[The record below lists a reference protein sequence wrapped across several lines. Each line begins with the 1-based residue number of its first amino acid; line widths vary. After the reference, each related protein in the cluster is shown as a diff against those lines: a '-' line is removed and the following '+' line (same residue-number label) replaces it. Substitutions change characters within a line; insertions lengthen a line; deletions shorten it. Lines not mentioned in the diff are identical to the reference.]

1 MSKHSRWY
9 IVLAAVMV
17 LSFALSGC
25 APKAAAPA
33 PASTQAPAAEPTAA
47 PAAEPTAAPAVEPT
61 AAPAAGA
68 AKPAVVSPEEG
79 EKLVRTLDPKAL
91 PAGWKIPATIAH
103 VTNYLVHEWYQNETK
118 GEAAPP
124 AIMVSS
130 SRSTTPIWICR
141 SRWLRSTTT

>member
-9 IVLAAVMV
+9 IVLAAVLV

-33 PASTQAPAAEPTAA
+33 PAPAPTQAPAAEPTAA
-47 PAAEPTAAPAVEPT
+47 PAAEPTAAPAAEPT
-61 AAPAAGA
+61 AAPAADA

-91 PAGWKIPATIAH
+91 PAGWKIPATIGH
-103 VTNYLVHEWYQNETK
+103 VTKRK
-118 GEAAPP
+118 GA
-124 AIMVSS
+124 
-130 SRSTTPIWICR
+130 
-141 SRWLRSTTT
+141 